1 MRERLQAAGPTGA
14 PRLRA
19 ESGLALF
26 GVIVLAGIMMIL
38 VLSVLLI
45 GTMDAGLAAQRAQKS
60 CAFYLAEGGLVCGV
74 EWLEA
79 QGSPPSGGEMILP
92 FGDAPDTAGHGT
104 YTVAIF
110 PDSLNALL
118 DRPRYTILSTGHVG
132 GHQRT
137 LELQVKLQLLTDFL
151 YFTDRE
157 HEPGLGNPLW
167 FHSGDAIDGP
177 LFTNDQMSIQGD
189 PTFMELVTSAY
200 GGPGDSNPSHDPLF
214 LYYNGDQH
222 NNIELATGNNA
233 PHDSPDFQ
241 DGFVL
246 GAAFVD
252 YPTHHLLGDVKTI
265 ARDGGVSIA
274 GTYDIVLS
282 RPDEDTGEPMYGYV
296 SYRKPGL
303 GWRDVELSSIN
314 GVLYVNGSF
323 RVSGTIDGSLTLAT
337 NGSVWITD
345 DVLYR
350 DSDENGPGEY
360 CDDVL
365 GIIAGTDVNI
375 DYNAPNMDDC
385 VIHAAMIALDN
396 CFRADNW
403 GVGDPRGDLSVY
415 GSIIQ
420 SFRGPIGTSEL
431 IDGESVVLTGYAKD
445 YHYDWRL
452 QEISPPYFNEFF
464 NTGVYVR
471 LRWREISST

>member
-1 MRERLQAAGPTGA
+1 MRKKLRPAD
-14 PRLRA
+14 PRGTPPLRD
-19 ESGLALF
+19 ESGVALF
-26 GVIVLAGIMMIL
+26 GVIVLAGIMAIL

-45 GTMDAGLAAQRAQKS
+45 GSMDASLAAQRAQKS

-79 QGSPPSGGEMILP
+79 QGAPPSGGEMILP
-92 FGDAPDTAGHGT
+92 FGDTPDTAGHGT
-104 YTVAIF
+104 YAVAIF

-137 LELQVKLQLLTDFL
+137 LELLVRLQLLTDFL

-222 NNIELATGNNA
+222 NNIESTEGDNA
-233 PHDSPDFQ
+233 PHDNPDFQ
-241 DGFVL
+241 DGYVL
-246 GAAFVD
+246 GAAFID
-252 YPTHHLLGDVKTI
+252 YPTHHLVNDIKAI
-265 ARDGGVSIA
+265 AMDGGVSIA
-274 GTYDIVLS
+274 GTYDIALS
-282 RPDEDTGEPMYGYV
+282 RPDDDTGEPMYGYV
-296 SYRKPGL
+296 SYRKPGK
-303 GWRDVELSSIN
+303 GWTDVEISSIN

-323 RVSGTIDGSLTLAT
+323 SVSGTLDGSLTLAT

-350 DSDENGPGEY
+350 DSGPDGPGEY

-365 GIIAGTDVNI
+365 GIIAGTDINV
-375 DYNAPNMDDC
+375 DYNVPNMDDC
-385 VIHAAMIALDN
+385 VIHAAMIGLDN
-396 CFRADNW
+396 CFRADQW
-403 GVGDPRGDLSVY
+403 GSGDPRGDLSVY

-420 SFRGPIGTSEL
+420 SYRGAIGTSE
-431 IDGESVVLTGYAKD
+431 IIGGESVVITGYAKD

-452 QEISPPYFNEFF
+452 QDTSPPYFNEFF

-471 LRWREISST
+471 LRWRELSST